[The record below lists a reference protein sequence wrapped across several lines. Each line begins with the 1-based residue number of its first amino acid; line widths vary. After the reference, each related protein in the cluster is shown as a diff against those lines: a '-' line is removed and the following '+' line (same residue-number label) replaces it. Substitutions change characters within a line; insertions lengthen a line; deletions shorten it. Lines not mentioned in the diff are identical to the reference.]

1 MLIRTAD
8 ALALFDNSPARLAA
22 VFPPEHRRGKVRLR
36 LTRQAVDQW
45 GEYLPPLRAHQLVDA
60 RPEAAALIVG
70 EDGLTAVERMQRSSQ
85 RAVDPIERSVPEKE
99 DSRG

>member
-22 VFPPEHRRGKVRLR
+22 VFPSERRRGKVRAG
-36 LTRQAVDQW
+36 LTRQAVDLW
-45 GEYLPPLRAHQLVDA
+45 GEYLPELRARQLVELKPD
-60 RPEAAALIVG
+60 AAALIVG
-70 EDGLTAVERMQRSSQ
+70 EDGLTAVERQMR
-85 RAVDPIERSVPEKE
+85 RAVDQSERSQAEKE